1 MWTSSDS
8 KTPQSSLSD
17 PAEQETAPAS
27 EINGKPVR
35 VAPLAALN
43 QHSMIGKSI
52 VIKGEITG
60 SDPLYIYG
68 CVEGSISAPAHRV
81 TVGKEGR
88 VKADITAREVV
99 IMGDVCGNLNSGDR
113 VEIRSEGSLLGDL
126 ATRRIYIEEGAV
138 LQGSVDIRRPSA
150 KEKAEAQKKEPRS
163 AVELEAIE
171 TSEEPEFDHQT
182 SETLAVPE
190 LA

>member
-1 MWTSSDS
+1 MWTSTDS
-8 KTPQSSLSD
+8 KPPQSD
-17 PAEQETAPAS
+17 PAEQETASVS
-27 EINGKPVR
+27 EINGNPVR

-126 ATRRIYIEEGAV
+126 ATKRIYIEDGAV

-150 KEKAEAQKKEPRS
+150 KEKAESQKKDSRS
-163 AVELEAIE
+163 TVELEEVE
-171 TSEEPEFDHQT
+171 TSEEPDFDRQT
-182 SETLAVPE
+182 SEAEAVPE
-190 LA
+190 VA